1 MARAPQPFVKI
12 ATGDST
18 IDRLQDRLVE
28 TLRSLIGFVTATPA
42 TVFIENTD
50 YTAKQGDGYV
60 GYRVLTATRAITL
73 PDATEEGKLFIVA
86 DESGSAAAG
95 VKLQVRAGTAGQFVD
110 GTVAPGKVDAVIAA
124 YGFATYRANGR
135 SRWKRV
141 A

>member
-1 MARAPQPFVKI
+1 MARAPQPFNKI
-12 ATGDST
+12 STGDST

-28 TLRSLIGFVTATPA
+28 TLRSLIGFVTFKSN

-50 YTAKQGDGYV
+50 YTAKQEDGYV
-60 GYRVLTATRAITL
+60 GYKVLTATRAITL
-73 PDATEEGKLFIVA
+73 PDASADGQLFIVA

-95 VKLQVRAGTAGQFVD
+95 VKLQVRASLPGQFVD

-124 YGFATYRANGR
+124 YGAATYRANGR
-135 SRWKRV
+135 GRWKRI